1 LKNWFGG
8 SIRMTRGARPR
19 LYRRKPFDQNRE
31 LTIMS
36 KSVIQANESLV
47 RNGDFTRSLREWTK
61 GAENPGGV
69 VVAADSY
76 DDDGDAILIRFLTAV
91 HRGSAS
97 QIIDVPKSQRED
109 VYYTLSFLCENTA
122 ALSGTL
128 SVSVVTNEGDDTG
141 REQTIELTPTA
152 QRNSP
157 LDFIPDSYDVRL
169 TLPLEQAEQIR
180 LAIFSPP
187 NPSGPGEHTNGIRIT
202 RIRIDLHLGPLELQ
216 SLTLDE
222 QQLPAARPLYLCLGA
237 SASLAH
243 RFSCTPVVDN
253 PWLDTKAALVSDDN
267 PQGAIIAQPE
277 MGVNHPLDD
286 QWTLDCPLIE
296 GDEPHLFTLNLVN
309 RYTADTYP
317 IQASLGHHRLV
328 FRERLEPAY
337 FPVLEYGQSVRVGVQ
352 VASYYTGQALGG
364 RTVNWGLSGQSR
376 TTAVVTDD
384 EGWAYFEVQS
394 TLVGAGVFV
403 LEASVQSPYYAG
415 GVVTEEMQVQVLA
428 TDPWKTVLAVVE
440 GTSTLWPEK
449 TGYPNRGST
458 YHLGLRLPAGSPLH
472 GTEMAL
478 RWEGDFSYEQLGV
491 QVQPE
496 LEVPVP
502 VGAADLSWDLIC
514 ADRLDGRFQLQLV
527 CSKLLLPSE
536 KKPMS
541 LARNLVRIGDVQEA
555 NKFPVVDEG
564 DSVLLRVQV
573 LHVVTSG
580 AGDPVNN
587 ALVDWITPD
596 GTIPTVTGAGG
607 WASVLYQPIRDGDQR
622 VTARVRAHAEAVAV
636 EYPFDVNALA
646 TSPWKNQVA
655 ITLDNVAV
663 DLVELGLL
671 CRRGA
676 SHTLK
681 VLPTTNSSLLNKEV
695 TLNWRGAPL
704 SIGLTISD
712 IGIPRMLGAQGLEWT
727 FSSQQASSASRL
739 FTLQLSSPVLQSP
752 RDLVGRLVASDLADE
767 LSVMLDQVHAT
778 PGGPLFPCLGAQHAF
793 RLLPNALSPLTGLDV
808 ELDWQG
814 TPVDEL
820 HASIEPPL
828 GIGQRLSDGGVLWA
842 LDFTSSPVDGEFSL
856 ALQLPQL
863 AGTTTANPMHL
874 GHNKLRIVAHQ
885 QAAVDPVIGQ
895 DSAWQWVRVV
905 SAFSGQPVAQAE
917 VVWTAQGQ
925 SSVVA
930 SDERG
935 WSGYAFAP
943 TDAGEHPIEARVLS
957 RFDGYEE
964 QRALS
969 VTALASDPWAGVL
982 VRFDGRAAQPWGG
995 QTYFPRRK
1003 GEHLI
1008 EVLAEEGSPL
1018 LDRQLTLGLTGTG
1031 PSALGLSFQ
1040 GPGLGVPRWFSSVGL
1055 QYTFKCGD
1063 LKDGGFALRL
1073 AAERLANLSPAN
1085 AMSLGVGSQV
1095 LDISASANVHQ
1106 VLDWEEQLVE
1116 QVTVVSTTTG
1126 KPMEGVV
1133 VTWFHADLGRVT
1145 SQTDFYGVARI
1156 RFRPRTPGASVLTA
1170 TVGDELHSASVSLT
1184 FTLNEPR
1191 EISELYE
1198 PTRSRQPPRESEA
1211 LARAKVVSAFT
1222 GLPLAGVEVWWDY
1235 AGQPLSSSFTD
1246 TDGFA
1251 NLTFA
1256 YSAQE
1261 EKGVL
1266 AVTVKGGLGGWDTAQ
1281 IVYGGVVP
1289 MIESLTSRNLTIHFG
1304 TQGDAKVRVVSN
1316 ADGSPV
1322 QGIGVRW
1329 TSPGLLLP
1337 ETATG
1342 ANGTSQITFVPPFQ
1356 PGIQKLTATVG
1367 FGEAKSLDFE
1377 VLNPSRM
1384 MYQIKGGGEYPIGS
1398 YVSLEF
1404 RVFSMTDGK
1413 PIDGQKIH
1421 WGRPNVPESTSL
1433 SGPEGWVRETFSLEG
1448 VVGHTYIFA
1457 RIRDEDNDVLDHH
1470 PFHFKFV

>member
-1 LKNWFGG
+1 
-8 SIRMTRGARPR
+8 
-19 LYRRKPFDQNRE
+19 
-31 LTIMS
+31 MS
-36 KSVIQANESLV
+36 KPVIQANESLV
-47 RNGDFTRSLREWTK
+47 RNGDFRQSLTGWTR
-61 GAENPGGV
+61 GADNPRGV
-69 VVAADSY
+69 SVKRDTY
-76 DDDGDAILIRFLTAV
+76 EGEQIRYLMAV
-91 HRGSAS
+91 HQGSAS

-122 ALSGTL
+122 ALAGTL
-128 SVSVVTNEGDDTG
+128 SVRVEGDAG
-141 REQTIELTPTA
+141 PEQTIELTPTA

-169 TLPLEQAEQIR
+169 TLPLEQDDRIR
-180 LAIFSPP
+180 LAIFSPENPP
-187 NPSGPGEHTNGIRIT
+187 NDEVSGIKIT

-216 SLTLDE
+216 GLMLDE

-243 RFSCTPVVDN
+243 RFGCTPVADN
-253 PWLDTKAALVSDDN
+253 SWLDTKAALVSDDN
-267 PQGAIIAQPE
+267 PQGAIIAQPA
-277 MGVNHPLDD
+277 MGVNHPLEG

-309 RYTADTYP
+309 HYTADTYP

-364 RTVNWGLSGQSR
+364 RTVNWELNGQSR

-403 LEASVQSPYYAG
+403 LEASVQSPYYTG
-415 GVVTEEMQVQVLA
+415 GVVTEEMQVHVLA
-428 TDPWKTVLAVVE
+428 TDPWKTVQAVVE
-440 GTSTLWPEK
+440 GTSTLWHEK

-458 YHLGLRLPAGSPLH
+458 YSLGVRLPAGSPLH
-472 GTEMAL
+472 GTQVAL
-478 RWEGDFSYEQLGV
+478 RWEGDSYDQLGV

-496 LEVPVP
+496 LEEPVL
-502 VGAADLSWDLIC
+502 VEAADLLWDLIC
-514 ADRLDGRFQLQLV
+514 ADQLDGRFQLQLV
-527 CSKLLLPSE
+527 CSNLLLPSE

-555 NKFPVVDEG
+555 NKVAVLDEG

-573 LHVVTSG
+573 LHELNG
-580 AGDPVNN
+580 GPGDPVNN

-596 GTIPTVTGAGG
+596 GTISTVTGAGG
-607 WASVLYQPIRDGDQR
+607 WASVLYQPIRDGAQV
-622 VTARVRAHAEAVAV
+622 VTARVRAHAEAVPV
-636 EYPFDVNALA
+636 EHSFDVDVLA

-663 DLVELGLL
+663 DLVGLGLL
-671 CRRGA
+671 CRRGT

-681 VLPTTNSSLLNKEV
+681 VLPTTGSSLLNQPV
-695 TLNWRGAPL
+695 TLNWRGVPL

-712 IGIPRMLGAQGLEWT
+712 IGTPRTLGAQGLEWT
-727 FSSQQASSASRL
+727 FSSQQASSFSRL

-752 RDLVGRLVASDLADE
+752 RDLVGRLIASDLADE

-808 ELDWQG
+808 ELVWQG

-828 GIGQRLSDGGVLWA
+828 GVGQRLSDGGVSWA

-935 WSGYAFAP
+935 WSGYAFAT

-957 RFDGYEE
+957 RFDGYAE

-1008 EVLAEEGSPL
+1008 EILAEEGSPL

-1055 QYTFKCGD
+1055 QYILKCGD

-1106 VLDWEEQLVE
+1106 VLDWEEELVE
-1116 QVTVVSTTTG
+1116 QVEVVSTISG
-1126 KPMEGVV
+1126 KPIVGEV
-1133 VTWFHADLGRVT
+1133 VTWYHVDLGRVT

-1156 RFRPRTPGASVLTA
+1156 RFRPRTPGASVMTA
-1170 TVGDELHSASVSLT
+1170 SVGDELHSASVSLP
-1184 FTLNEPR
+1184 FTVNEPR
-1191 EISELYE
+1191 KVKALVSSSPEGYPGQEVSATATVVSVEPEEPLSGVEVMWTLAGVSLAPTMTNADGVATVLFKLPMNSDVLMASVRGGIGGWDGAQLFIKVLKPEPAIEEVISPEQQIHVGAV
-1198 PTRSRQPPRESEA
+1198 TEA
-1211 LARAKVVSAFT
+1211 WAKVVTRHS
-1222 GLPLAGVEVWWDY
+1222 GHPMEGVEVVW
-1235 AGQPLSSSFTD
+1235 
-1246 TDGFA
+1246 
-1251 NLTFA
+1251 A
-1256 YSAQE
+1256 Y
-1261 EKGVL
+1261 
-1266 AVTVKGGLGGWDTAQ
+1266 
-1281 IVYGGVVP
+1281 
-1289 MIESLTSRNLTIHFG
+1289 
-1304 TQGDAKVRVVSN
+1304 
-1316 ADGSPV
+1316 
-1322 QGIGVRW
+1322 
-1329 TSPGLLLP
+1329 PGLRLP
-1337 ETATG
+1337 SSLSDS
-1342 ANGTSQITFVPPFQ
+1342 NGLAPVIFVPKKAGEYDLIATAGDGN
-1356 PGIQKLTATVG
+1356 PGSGAKTFTV
-1367 FGEAKSLDFE
+1367 LDW
-1377 VLNPSRM
+1377 SRM
-1384 MYQIKGGGEYPIGS
+1384 MSKFEGGGSYQVEQSAEIRFLVISTVNGVPIADKEILWEMNGS
-1398 YVSLEF
+1398 PEETTRSGP
-1404 RVFSMTDGK
+1404 DGWVK
-1413 PIDGQKIH
+1413 KYYSS
-1421 WGRPNVPESTSL
+1421 STSGYKRVRVYIL
-1433 SGPEGWVRETFSLEG
+1433 DASGVIADEEFVTIQFREPGFQ
-1448 VVGHTYIFA
+1448 
-1457 RIRDEDNDVLDHH
+1457 
-1470 PFHFKFV
+1470 

>member
-1 LKNWFGG
+1 
-8 SIRMTRGARPR
+8 M
-19 LYRRKPFDQNRE
+19 
-31 LTIMS
+31 
-36 KSVIQANESLV
+36 IQANESLV
-47 RNGDFTRSLREWTK
+47 YNGDFGESLRGWTR
-61 GAENPGGV
+61 GAENPRGV
-69 VVAADSY
+69 SVKLDTY
-76 DDDGDAILIRFLTAV
+76 EGEQIRYLMAV
-91 HRGSAS
+91 HQGSAS
-97 QIIDVPKSQRED
+97 QIIDVAKSQRED

-122 ALSGTL
+122 ALVGTL
-128 SVSVVTNEGDDTG
+128 SVSVEGDTG

-157 LDFIPDSYDVRL
+157 LDFIPESYDVRL
-169 TLPLEQAEQIR
+169 TLPLEQADRIR
-180 LAIFSPP
+180 LAIFSPENPP
-187 NPSGPGEHTNGIRIT
+187 NDEVSGIKIT

-216 SLTLDE
+216 GLMLDE

-243 RFSCTPVVDN
+243 RFSCTPVADN

-267 PQGAIIAQPE
+267 PQGAIIAQPA

-286 QWTLDCPLIE
+286 QWILDCPLIE
-296 GDEPHLFTLNLVN
+296 GDEPHLFTLNLIN

-415 GVVTEEMQVQVLA
+415 GVVTEEMQVHVLA

-458 YHLGLRLPAGSPLH
+458 YHLGLGLPADSPLH
-472 GTEMAL
+472 GTEVAL

-496 LEVPVP
+496 LEEPVP

-541 LARNLVRIGDVQEA
+541 LARNQVRIGEVQEA
-555 NKFPVVDEG
+555 NKVAVLDEG

-573 LHVVTSG
+573 LHELNG
-580 AGDPVNN
+580 GPGDPVNN
-587 ALVDWITPD
+587 ALADWITPD

-607 WASVLYQPIRDGDQR
+607 WASVLYRPTRAGDQV

-636 EYPFDVNALA
+636 DHSFDVEALA
-646 TSPWKNQVA
+646 TSPWKNQVV

-676 SHTLK
+676 VHTLK
-681 VLPTTNSSLLNKEV
+681 VLPMASSSLLNQPV
-695 TLNWRGAPL
+695 TLNWRGVPL

-712 IGIPRMLGAQGLEWT
+712 IGTPRTLGAQGLEWT
-727 FSSQQASSASRL
+727 FSSQQASSFSRL

-752 RDLVGRLVASDLADE
+752 RDLVGRLIASDLADE
-767 LSVMLDQVHAT
+767 LSVMLDQVAAT
-778 PGGPLFPCLGAQHAF
+778 PGDTLFPCLRAEHAF

-828 GIGQRLSDGGVLWA
+828 GIVQRLSDGGVSWA
-842 LDFTSSPVDGEFSL
+842 LDFTSSSIDGEFSL
-856 ALQLPQL
+856 ALQLPRL
-863 AGTTTANPMHL
+863 AGITTANPMHL
-874 GHNKLRIVAHQ
+874 GHNKLRIVAHRE
-885 QAAVDPVIGQ
+885 AAVDPVIEQ
-895 DSAWQWVRVV
+895 DTAWQWVKVV

-917 VVWTAQGQ
+917 VMWTAQGQ
-925 SSVVA
+925 SLVVA
-930 SDERG
+930 SDEHG

-943 TDAGEHPIEARVLS
+943 ARAGDHPIEACVLS

-964 QRALS
+964 QRSVS

-1008 EVLAEEGSPL
+1008 EVLAEQGNPL

-1106 VLDWEEQLVE
+1106 VLDWEEELVE
-1116 QVTVVSTTTG
+1116 QVTVLSTTTG
-1126 KPMEGVV
+1126 KTIVGEM
-1133 VTWFHADLGRVT
+1133 VTWYHADLGRVT

-1156 RFRPRTPGASVLTA
+1156 RFRPRTPGASVLIA
-1170 TVGDELHSASVSLT
+1170 TVGDELRSVSVSLP
-1184 FTLNEPR
+1184 FTVNEPR
-1191 EISELYE
+1191 KI
-1198 PTRSRQPPRESEA
+1198 QA
-1211 LARAKVVSAFT
+1211 LVSPQSSGYPGKEVSATATVVSART
-1222 GLPLAGVEVWWDY
+1222 GEPLSGVEVMWEY
-1235 AGQPLSSSFTD
+1235 TGVSLAPTM
-1246 TDGFA
+1246 TNADGVATVLFKLPMKSDA
-1251 NLTFA
+1251 LMA
-1256 YSAQE
+1256 SVRG
-1261 EKGVL
+1261 GV
-1266 AVTVKGGLGGWDTAQ
+1266 GGWDVAQ
-1281 IVYGGVVP
+1281 LLITVLADEPVLEDINSDTPTIRLGDDVIAWVKVVGRNGGVEMENVEVTWRFP
-1289 MIESLTSRNLTIHFG
+1289 D
-1304 TQGDAKVRVVSN
+1304 QV
-1316 ADGSPV
+1316 
-1322 QGIGVRW
+1322 
-1329 TSPGLLLP
+1329 LLP
-1337 ETATG
+1337 SSSDK
-1342 ANGTSQITFVPPFQ
+1342 NGIASVTFKPDKL
-1356 PGIQKLTATVG
+1356 GTYDLTATL
-1367 FGEAKSLDFE
+1367 ESS
-1377 VLNPSRM
+1377 NPSSVARVTIM
-1384 MYQIKGGGEYPIGS
+1384 EAWHVEITELTPSGGYYYLIGGYPTVRAIVASKFTQQPAQGIE
-1398 YVSLEF
+1398 VFWF
-1404 RVFSMTDGK
+1404 RNGNSAAPATHTNLDGL
-1413 PIDGQKIH
+1413 
-1421 WGRPNVPESTSL
+1421 TSKNF
-1433 SGPEGWVRETFSLEG
+1433 GPLAAG
-1448 VVGHTYIFA
+1448 VT
-1457 RIRDEDNDVLDHH
+1457 RIRAQVRDPQGNVLSEKYCDLIAMNR
-1470 PFHFKFV
+1470 PWPVNQ

>member
-1 LKNWFGG
+1 
-8 SIRMTRGARPR
+8 
-19 LYRRKPFDQNRE
+19 
-31 LTIMS
+31 MS
-36 KSVIQANESLV
+36 KPVIQANESLV
-47 RNGDFTRSLREWTK
+47 RNGDFRQSLTGWTK
-61 GAENPGGV
+61 GPENPSGV
-69 VVAADSY
+69 GPGREDNY
-76 DDDGDAILIRFLTAV
+76 NDDGEFIQIRFLIAV
-91 HRGSAS
+91 DLGSAS
-97 QIIDVPKSQRED
+97 QLIDVPKSQRED

-128 SVSVVTNEGDDTG
+128 SVRVEGDTG
-141 REQTIELTPTA
+141 AQQTIELTPTA

-157 LDFIPDSYDVRL
+157 LDFIPVSYNVRL
-169 TLPLEQAEQIR
+169 TLPLEQADRIR
-180 LAIFSPP
+180 LAIFSPA
-187 NPSGPGEHTNGIRIT
+187 NPPGHGDDTNGIRIT

-216 SLTLDE
+216 GLMLDE
-222 QQLPAARPLYLCLGA
+222 QQLPAASPLYLCLGA
-237 SASLAH
+237 SASLKH
-243 RFSCTPVVDN
+243 RLRCTPMANN
-253 PWLDTKAALVSDDN
+253 PWLDTEAALVSDDN
-267 PQGAIIAQPE
+267 PQGAIIAEPA

-296 GDEPHLFTLNLVN
+296 GDEPHLFTLKLAN

-364 RTVNWGLSGQSR
+364 RTVSWGLGGQSPIA
-376 TTAVVTDD
+376 AVVTDD

-394 TLVGAGVFV
+394 TLIGAGVFV
-403 LEASVQSPYYAG
+403 LQASVQSPYYAG

-440 GTSTLWPEK
+440 GTPTLWSEK

-458 YHLGLRLPAGSPLH
+458 YRLGVRLPADSPLH
-472 GTEMAL
+472 GTQVAL
-478 RWEGDFSYEQLGV
+478 RWDGDFSYEQLGV

-496 LEVPVP
+496 LEAPVP
-502 VGAADLSWDLIC
+502 VGATDLPWELIC
-514 ADRLDGRFQLQLV
+514 ADELDGRFKLQLV

-536 KKPMS
+536 KKTMS

-587 ALVDWITPD
+587 ALVEWITPD

-607 WASVLYQPIRDGDQR
+607 WASVLYRPTLAGDQV
-622 VTARVRAHAEAVAV
+622 VTARVRAHAEAVSV
-636 EYPFDVNALA
+636 EHPFDVKALA
-646 TSPWKNQVA
+646 THPWKNQVA

-671 CRRGA
+671 CRRGM

-681 VLPTTNSSLLNKEV
+681 VLPTTGSSLLNQPV

-704 SIGLTISD
+704 SIGLTVSD
-712 IGIPRMLGAQGLEWT
+712 IGTPRTLGAQGLEWT
-727 FSSQQASSASRL
+727 FRSDQASSASRL

-752 RDLVGRLVASDLADE
+752 RDLVGRLIALDLAQE
-767 LSVMLDQVHAT
+767 LSVMLDQVPAT
-778 PGGPLFPCLGAQHAF
+778 PGDPLFPCLKAEHAF

-808 ELDWQG
+808 DLDWQG
-814 TPVDEL
+814 TSADEL
-820 HASIEPPL
+820 HASIEPQL
-828 GIGQRLSDGGVLWA
+828 GIVQRLSDGGVSWT
-842 LDFTSSPVDGEFSL
+842 LDFTSSTVDGEFSL

-863 AGTTTANPMHL
+863 AGATTANPMRL
-874 GHNKLRIVAHQ
+874 GHNKLRIVAHR

-895 DSAWQWVRVV
+895 DTAWQWVKVV
-905 SAFSGQPVAQAE
+905 SAFGGQPVAQAE
-917 VVWTAQGQ
+917 VVWMAQGQ

-982 VRFDGRAAQPWGG
+982 VRFDGQAAQPWGER
-995 QTYFPRRK
+995 TYFPRRK
-1003 GEHLI
+1003 NRHLI
-1008 EVLAEEGSPL
+1008 EVLAEQGSPL
-1018 LDRQLTLGLTGTG
+1018 LGRQLTLGLTGTG

-1040 GPGLGVPRWFSSVGL
+1040 RPGLGEPRWFSSVGL
-1055 QYTFKCGD
+1055 QYTFECGD

-1106 VLDWEEQLVE
+1106 VLDWEEELVE
-1116 QVTVVSTTTG
+1116 QVKVVSTTSG
-1126 KPMEGVV
+1126 KPIVGEV
-1133 VTWFHADLGRVT
+1133 VTWYHVDLGRVT

-1156 RFRPRTPGASVLTA
+1156 RFRPRTPGASVMTA
-1170 TVGDELHSASVSLT
+1170 SVGDELHSVSVALA

-1191 EISELYE
+1191 KISELYE
-1198 PTRSRQPPRESEA
+1198 PSGSRQPPRESEA

-1235 AGQPLSSSFTD
+1235 AGRALSPSFTD
-1246 TDGFA
+1246 ADGFA

-1261 EKGVL
+1261 KEGVL
-1266 AVTVKGGLGGWDTAQ
+1266 AATVKGGLGGWDTAQ

-1289 MIESLTSRNLTIHFG
+1289 VIESLTSPNLTIRFG
-1304 TQGDAKVRVVSN
+1304 GPGEANVRVVSN

-1329 TSPGLLLP
+1329 TFPGLLLP

-1342 ANGTSQITFVPPFQ
+1342 ANGTSQITFAPFQ
-1356 PGIQKLTATVG
+1356 PGIQTLTATAG

-1413 PIDGQKIH
+1413 PIVGQKIH

-1457 RIRDEDNDVLDHH
+1457 RLREGNDVLD
-1470 PFHFKFV
+1470 FHAFRFRFV

>member
-1 LKNWFGG
+1 
-8 SIRMTRGARPR
+8 
-19 LYRRKPFDQNRE
+19 
-31 LTIMS
+31 
-36 KSVIQANESLV
+36 
-47 RNGDFTRSLREWTK
+47 
-61 GAENPGGV
+61 
-69 VVAADSY
+69 
-76 DDDGDAILIRFLTAV
+76 
-91 HRGSAS
+91 
-97 QIIDVPKSQRED
+97 
-109 VYYTLSFLCENTA
+109 
-122 ALSGTL
+122 
-128 SVSVVTNEGDDTG
+128 
-141 REQTIELTPTA
+141 
-152 QRNSP
+152 
-157 LDFIPDSYDVRL
+157 
-169 TLPLEQAEQIR
+169 
-180 LAIFSPP
+180 
-187 NPSGPGEHTNGIRIT
+187 
-202 RIRIDLHLGPLELQ
+202 
-216 SLTLDE
+216 
-222 QQLPAARPLYLCLGA
+222 
-237 SASLAH
+237 
-243 RFSCTPVVDN
+243 
-253 PWLDTKAALVSDDN
+253 
-267 PQGAIIAQPE
+267 
-277 MGVNHPLDD
+277 
-286 QWTLDCPLIE
+286 
-296 GDEPHLFTLNLVN
+296 
-309 RYTADTYP
+309 
-317 IQASLGHHRLV
+317 
-328 FRERLEPAY
+328 
-337 FPVLEYGQSVRVGVQ
+337 
-352 VASYYTGQALGG
+352 
-364 RTVNWGLSGQSR
+364 
-376 TTAVVTDD
+376 
-384 EGWAYFEVQS
+384 
-394 TLVGAGVFV
+394 
-403 LEASVQSPYYAG
+403 
-415 GVVTEEMQVQVLA
+415 
-428 TDPWKTVLAVVE
+428 
-440 GTSTLWPEK
+440 
-449 TGYPNRGST
+449 
-458 YHLGLRLPAGSPLH
+458 
-472 GTEMAL
+472 
-478 RWEGDFSYEQLGV
+478 
-491 QVQPE
+491 
-496 LEVPVP
+496 
-502 VGAADLSWDLIC
+502 
-514 ADRLDGRFQLQLV
+514 
-527 CSKLLLPSE
+527 
-536 KKPMS
+536 
-541 LARNLVRIGDVQEA
+541 
-555 NKFPVVDEG
+555 
-564 DSVLLRVQV
+564 
-573 LHVVTSG
+573 
-580 AGDPVNN
+580 
-587 ALVDWITPD
+587 
-596 GTIPTVTGAGG
+596 
-607 WASVLYQPIRDGDQR
+607 
-622 VTARVRAHAEAVAV
+622 
-636 EYPFDVNALA
+636 
-646 TSPWKNQVA
+646 
-655 ITLDNVAV
+655 
-663 DLVELGLL
+663 
-671 CRRGA
+671 
-676 SHTLK
+676 
-681 VLPTTNSSLLNKEV
+681 
-695 TLNWRGAPL
+695 
-704 SIGLTISD
+704 
-712 IGIPRMLGAQGLEWT
+712 
-727 FSSQQASSASRL
+727 
-739 FTLQLSSPVLQSP
+739 
-752 RDLVGRLVASDLADE
+752 
-767 LSVMLDQVHAT
+767 
-778 PGGPLFPCLGAQHAF
+778 
-793 RLLPNALSPLTGLDV
+793 LSPLTGLDV